1 MDNEEVEKPNVF
13 ISYDRENDG
22 QHFAKISN
30 ILTDYVNFTY
40 RGTIQDISKANDPEY
55 VTGQMMHGEL
65 RKAEITVVLCGKQTF
80 KKKFID
86 WEISAALSNR
96 QALMGVILPDYIK
109 SQTGRI
115 IVPERLMDNV
125 KSTYASCIGW
135 SNDPVY
141 IYNNIKKNIRH
152 KITKSMQ
159 IRNSRPKMLIDIQ
172 DNKEDKKTNKEYY
185 SP

>member
-1 MDNEEVEKPNVF
+1 MYNEDFDRPNIF

-22 QHFAKISN
+22 QHFARISN
-30 ILTDYVNFTY
+30 MLADYVDFTY
-40 RGTIQDISKANDPEY
+40 RGSIKDISKADDPEY
-55 VTGQMMHGEL
+55 VTEQMIHGEL
-65 RKAEITVVLCGKQTF
+65 SKAEIAVVLCGKQTF
-80 KKKFID
+80 KKKFVE

-96 QALMGVILPDYIK
+96 QALIGVILPDYIK

-141 IYNNIKKNIRH
+141 IYKNIKKTVKHR
-152 KITKSMQ
+152 ITKSMQ
-159 IRNSRPKMLIDIQ
+159 IRNNRPKMIMDI
-172 DNKEDKKTNKEYY
+172 KEDKGDNKPTIEYY

>member
-1 MDNEEVEKPNVF
+1 MDNEDIEKPNVF

-30 ILTDYVNFTY
+30 ILIDYVNFTY
-40 RGTIQDISKANDPEY
+40 RGTIKDISKANDSEY
-55 VTGQMMHGEL
+55 VIGEMMHGEL
-65 RKAEITVVLCGKQTF
+65 KKAEITVVLCGKQTF

-96 QALMGVILPDYIK
+96 QALMGIILPDYIK

-115 IVPERLMDNV
+115 VVPERLMDNV
-125 KSTYASCIGW
+125 KSEYASCIGW

-141 IYNNIKKNIRH
+141 IYKNIQKNIRH

-159 IRNSRPKMLIDIQ
+159 IKNNRPKMQVDIKE
-172 DNKEDKKTNKEYY
+172 NKEKTNKEYY